1 MRKSIGLFLFF
12 CMFFCFVFDCVSATT
27 DYTNGT
33 TIEYV
38 GTGTQEYTVTVPAL
52 LKPGQSGVVTLS
64 GTWASDYTVEVIS
77 DKTVTL
83 TNDINEEENKILDI
97 KFNGIKEKGDNFM
110 SQSYTETISITEMP
124 EVLFGTWSG
133 VINYQVRV
141 IPMLVQ
147 TNQEY
152 VLTYLIEGIAENV
165 FPTTMVLKDN
175 HSAEVLIGDNTEHV
189 PANLF
194 SLLGDEIDLG
204 DDELIA
210 TVSEDG
216 TKLSLTHIESQLLIA
231 EWTLSTQ

>member
-1 MRKSIGLFLFF
+1 MSIITIF
-12 CMFFCFVFDCVSATT
+12 AIN

-33 TIEYV
+33 LVTYT
-38 GTGTQEYTVTVPAL
+38 GKGTQEYNVTVPAL

-110 SQSYTETISITEMP
+110 SQSYTETISITEMS

-152 VLTYLIEGIAENV
+152 VLTYLIDGIEENV
-165 FPTTMVLKDN
+165 FPATMVLNDN

-194 SLLGDEIDLG
+194 LLLGDEIDLG

-216 TKLSLTHIESQLLIA
+216 TTLSLTHIESQLLIA